1 MTRRFRGGHTVGEV
15 ISIFEKLWERG
26 KQYARLMRLDK
37 PIGILLLLWPTLWA
51 LWIASQGRP
60 HPWVLSV
67 FVAGVVLMRSA
78 GCVINDIADRKFD
91 AHVARTRARPL
102 AAGTV
107 AVREAVIVFLL
118 LVGTAF
124 TLVLSM
130 NPLTIALSFVG
141 MGLAA
146 VYPFSKRYVQLPQ
159 VVLGLA
165 FGWAVPMGFAAE
177 TGDVP
182 PVAWL
187 LLVATV
193 LWALVYDTMYAMVD
207 REDDV
212 KIGVK
217 SAAILFGSAD
227 RPILGMLQLSMF
239 AALFSAGQILGLG
252 WAYWLSLLGAASF
265 AVYHQYLIKDRD
277 PEHCFHAF
285 KNNNWLGACIFTGL
299 FVEYL

>member
-1 MTRRFRGGHTVGEV
+1 MFAT
-15 ISIFEKLWERG
+15 LWERG

-60 HPWVLSV
+60 DPWVLSV
-67 FVAGVVLMRSA
+67 FLSGVVLMRSA

-102 AAGTV
+102 AAGAV

-130 NPLTIALSFVG
+130 NPLTVALSFVG
-141 MGLAA
+141 VGLAA
-146 VYPFSKRYVQLPQ
+146 VYPFSKRYTQLPQ

-165 FGWAVPMGFAAE
+165 FGWAVPMSFAAE

-187 LLVATV
+187 LLLATV

-207 REDDV
+207 REDDI

-239 AALFSAGQILGLG
+239 AALFSAGHILGLG
-252 WAYWLSLLGAASF
+252 WAYWFSLLGAASF
-265 AVYHQYLIKDRD
+265 AIYHQYLIKDRD
-277 PEHCFHAF
+277 PAQCFHAF
-285 KNNNWLGACIFTGL
+285 KSNNWLGACVFAGL
-299 FVEYL
+299 LVEYL

>member
-1 MTRRFRGGHTVGEV
+1 MRLLREQVAHP
-15 ISIFEKLWERG
+15 KLCSRG
-26 KQYARLMRLDK
+26 KQYIRLMRLDK

-60 HPWVLSV
+60 HPWVLTV
-67 FVAGVVLMRSA
+67 FLAGVVLMRSA

-91 AHVARTRARPL
+91 AHVARTRSRPL
-102 AAGTV
+102 AGGTV
-107 AVREAVIVFLL
+107 AVREAVILFLL

-124 TLVLSM
+124 ALVLSM

-141 MGLAA
+141 AGLAA
-146 VYPFSKRYVQLPQ
+146 VYPFTKRYTQLPQ

-177 TGDVP
+177 TGEVS

-187 LLVATV
+187 LLLATV

-217 SAAILFGSAD
+217 STAILFGSAD
-227 RPILGMLQLSMF
+227 RPILGMLQLSML
-239 AALFSAGQILGLG
+239 AVLFSAGHALGLG
-252 WAYWLSLLGAASF
+252 WGYWFSLLGAASF
-265 AVYHQYLIKDRD
+265 AICHQYLIKDRD
-277 PEHCFHAF
+277 PERCFLAF
-285 KNNNWLGACIFTGL
+285 KNNNWLGACVFAGL
-299 FVEYL
+299 LVEYL